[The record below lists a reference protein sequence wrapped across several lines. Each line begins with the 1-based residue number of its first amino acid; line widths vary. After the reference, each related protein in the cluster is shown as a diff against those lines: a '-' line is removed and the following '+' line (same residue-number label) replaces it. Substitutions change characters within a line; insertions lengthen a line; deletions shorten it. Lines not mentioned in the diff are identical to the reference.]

1 MARELRN
8 DGGVRPVSG
17 ERTESATP
25 KKRSEAVKQ
34 GDVLRSRD
42 LGAAASL
49 IVLALWLT
57 LAGGALVA
65 TCAQLLRT
73 GLRLDLRADVAA
85 FGWLALA
92 LVLAAVGSGV
102 ALGGVGFR
110 WSAIAPKWSRISPAA
125 GMKRIAG
132 SEALIGLGFS
142 TIKVVAVAAVG
153 GGAILAALP
162 VLIGLARAP
171 VGTGAASAGDSLRAL
186 IATLALT
193 GLAFAAL
200 DVLIQWRRREGRLKM
215 TRQEVRD
222 EHKSNEGSP
231 ERKRAQRERQ
241 YAIAARGARKAM
253 TEATVVL
260 NNPEH
265 FAVALRYRPDID
277 AVPVVVARGAEAAAQ
292 AIRDLAAEHKVPQI
306 ESPMLARA
314 IYFTARVGM
323 PVQSEL
329 YLAVATILAFVFD
342 LDRAMAAGRGV
353 PEVEVPPPLR
363 FGPDG
368 RPLI

>member
-1 MARELRN
+1 M
-8 DGGVRPVSG
+8 SG

-49 IVLALWLT
+49 IVLAIWLK
-57 LAGGALVA
+57 LAGGATIA
-65 TCAQLLRT
+65 TCAQMLRS
-73 GLRLDLRADVAA
+73 GLRLDLHVDLTA

-92 LVLAAVGSGV
+92 LLLAAAGSGL
-102 ALGGVGFR
+102 ALGRVGFR
-110 WSAIAPKWSRISPAA
+110 WSAVAPKWSRISPSA
-125 GMKRIAG
+125 GMKRMFGA
-132 SEALIGLGFS
+132 EALIGLGFS
-142 TIKVVAVAAVG
+142 TVKVVAVVVLG

-162 VLIGLARAP
+162 LLIGLARAP
-171 VGTGAASAGDSLRAL
+171 ARADVRSAGESLNAL

-193 GLAFAAL
+193 GMAFAAL

-253 TEATVVL
+253 SEATVVL

-265 FAVALRYRPDID
+265 FAVALRYRPAVD
-277 AVPVVVARGAEAAAQ
+277 AVPVLVARGTDAAAQ
-292 AIRDLAAEHKVPQI
+292 AIRDLAAEHQVPQI

-314 IYFTARVGM
+314 IYFTTRVGM

-342 LDRAMAAGRGV
+342 LDRAMGAGRGV
-353 PEVEVPPPLR
+353 PAVEVPPPLR
-363 FGPDG
+363 FAPDG
-368 RPLI
+368 RPLP